1 MIFFYL
7 KNHSLHWT
15 YWWWW
20 WGGLGAQSCPG
31 LCDPM
36 GCRLPGFSVHG
47 VSQARIQEW
56 VAISFSTVSSW
67 PKDRI
72 PVFCISG
79 RFFTIWAIRE
89 AHIELIIFHQIICLC
104 SQLIPAL
111 KILLLTLSCVTMTFL
126 DCFPTTKAE
135 LNCYCRDHKAVNPK
149 IFIIWLYQPL
159 V

>member
-20 WGGLGAQSCPG
+20 WWGLGAQSCPD

-67 PKDRI
+67 PKYRT
-72 PVFCISG
+72 PVSCISG

-89 AHIELIIFHQIICLC
+89 AHIELIIFHQIISLQPTHPSLEDPSFNSFLC
-104 SQLIPAL
+104 YNDIFGLFSCY
-111 KILLLTLSCVTMTFL
+111 KSWVELLLQRS
-126 DCFPTTKAE
+126 
-135 LNCYCRDHKAVNPK
+135 
-149 IFIIWLYQPL
+149 
-159 V
+159 